1 MDLHSQEDQTG
12 TYKDILIHC
21 CKGTQQQKSTKTL
34 HRVVFPKINVLL
46 MRHQLMHVYNAAH
59 RHTCVTPTRTS
70 VRTGLGVGQCTG
82 MDNYSLHIDVTSQQQ
97 ERLYHCVT
105 HGDVLY
111 QKSSWLYQRAAHMT
125 ISLCKCRIRA
135 TYTDVLLWDGHI
147 FTSTA
152 EHISVYS
159 QRSSQKY
166 LCEHTRRLK

>member
-1 MDLHSQEDQTG
+1 MQHW
-12 TYKDILIHC
+12 
-21 CKGTQQQKSTKTL
+21 
-34 HRVVFPKINVLL
+34 
-46 MRHQLMHVYNAAH
+46 LMHAYHEAH
-59 RHTCVTPTRTS
+59 RHTCITPTRTS

-147 FTSTA
+147 STSTG
-152 EHISVYS
+152 EHINVYH
-159 QRSSQKY
+159 QQSSQKY
-166 LCEHTRRLK
+166 LCGNTHGDWSKGAHVDSILQEWPHMLS